1 MAKIMRNYTYCYLK
15 PMEINTQNLSQI
27 FIKTREYI
35 SFLPTTKTMWNK
47 NPCQYMVILSIL

>member
-1 MAKIMRNYTYCYLK
+1 MRNYTYCYLK

-27 FIKTREYI
+27 FIKTHEYI